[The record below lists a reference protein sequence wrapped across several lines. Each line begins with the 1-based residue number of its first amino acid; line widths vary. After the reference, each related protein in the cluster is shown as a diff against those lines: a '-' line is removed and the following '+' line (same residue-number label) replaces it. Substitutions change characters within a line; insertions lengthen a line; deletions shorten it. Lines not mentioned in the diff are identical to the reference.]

1 MLKMALSYLTMRSM
15 KNRELKIETFSGR
28 RRPDCKSKPGTDA
41 AIASLQ
47 NSNIKIA
54 VNSGGRRLRKLPK
67 TKMAS
72 HKELRELMFICLHA
86 TTITTTKTTLIL
98 SVSIPTL
105 VRGITYCSKQFS
117 IRFIYTRF

>member
-28 RRPDCKSKPGTDA
+28 RRLDWKSKPGTEA

-67 TKMAS
+67 TK
-72 HKELRELMFICLHA
+72 IWLH
-86 TTITTTKTTLIL
+86 IKN
-98 SVSIPTL
+98 
-105 VRGITYCSKQFS
+105 
-117 IRFIYTRF
+117 

>member
-28 RRPDCKSKPGTDA
+28 RRPDWKSKPGTDA

-86 TTITTTKTTLIL
+86 TTITTTKTTL

-105 VRGITYCSKQFS
+105 VRGITYYSKQFS
-117 IRFIYTRF
+117 IRFICTIL

>member
-1 MLKMALSYLTMRSM
+1 M
-15 KNRELKIETFSGR
+15 KTTEEE
-28 RRPDCKSKPGTDA
+28 
-41 AIASLQ
+41 
-47 NSNIKIA
+47 NI
-54 VNSGGRRLRKLPK
+54 
-67 TKMAS
+67 AS

-117 IRFIYTRF
+117 IRFIYTIL